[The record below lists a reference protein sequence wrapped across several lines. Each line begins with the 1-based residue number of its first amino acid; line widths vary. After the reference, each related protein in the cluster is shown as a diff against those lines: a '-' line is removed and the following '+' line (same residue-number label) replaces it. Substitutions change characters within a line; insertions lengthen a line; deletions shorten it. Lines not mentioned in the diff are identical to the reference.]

1 MAAIQLKQLKKSY
14 PDPSTGLRQPI
25 LDIPEFSVPEGQ
37 HLAVRGTSGSG
48 KTTLL
53 HCISGMTLPDSGGIS
68 VLGTDITKL
77 SESQR
82 DRYRANHIGYIF
94 QSFNLL
100 DGFTAL
106 ENVQLGMQFA
116 DKKIPAF
123 HAKELLSRVGL
134 SGRLNNR
141 PSQLSV
147 GQQQR
152 VCIARAL
159 ANDPEIILA
168 DEPTGSLDPKT
179 SAEVLA
185 LIKEVTQGKTLIL
198 VSHETKVLAQF
209 ETNLDLTELNQA
221 VSA

>member
-1 MAAIQLKQLKKSY
+1 MAAIQLKQLRKSF

-37 HLAVRGTSGSG
+37 HIAVRGTSGSG

-53 HCISGMTLPDSGGIS
+53 HCISGMTLPDSGVIS
-68 VLGTDITKL
+68 VLGTDITRL

-116 DKKIPAF
+116 DKKIPASR
-123 HAKELLSRVGL
+123 AKELLSRVGL
-134 SGRLNNR
+134 SERLNNR

-198 VSHETKVLAQF
+198 VSHETEVLAQF

>member
-1 MAAIQLKQLKKSY
+1 MSAIQLTNVRKSY
-14 PDPSTGLRQPI
+14 PDPSTGQRVPI
-25 LDIPEFSVPEGQ
+25 LDIPAFTLPTGK

-53 HCISGMTLPDSGGIS
+53 HCISGMTLPDSGS
-68 VLGTDITKL
+68 VSVSGTDITRL
-77 SESQR
+77 SESDR
-82 DRYRANHIGYIF
+82 DRFRANNIGYIF

-116 DKKIPAF
+116 DKKKPVSR
-123 HAKELLSRVGL
+123 AKDLLNSVGL
-134 SGRLNNR
+134 SGRLHNR

-159 ANDPEIILA
+159 ANDPDIILA

-179 SAEVLA
+179 SAEVLS
-185 LIKEVTQGKTLIL
+185 LIKELTAGKTLIL
-198 VSHETKVLAQF
+198 VSHETEVLAQF
-209 ETNLDLTELNQA
+209 ETTIDLSELNEV

>member
-1 MAAIQLKQLKKSY
+1 MAAIELTQLKKSY
-14 PDPSTGLRQPI
+14 PDPSTGLKQPI
-25 LDIPEFSVPEGQ
+25 LDIAALTVEQGT
-37 HLAVRGTSGSG
+37 HIALRGTSGSG

-53 HCISGMTLPDSGGIS
+53 HCISGMALPDSGQIR
-68 VLGTDITKL
+68 VLGTDITRL
-77 SESQR
+77 SESER

-100 DGFTAL
+100 EGFTAL

-116 DKKIPAF
+116 DKKIPASR
-123 HAKELLSRVGL
+123 AEELLNRVGL
-134 SGRLNNR
+134 SGRLHNR

-185 LIKEVTQGKTLIL
+185 LIKEVTAQKTLIL
-198 VSHETKVLAQF
+198 VSHETEVLAQF
-209 ETNLDLTELNQA
+209 ETTLDLTELNLTVTA
-221 VSA
+221 

>member
-1 MAAIQLKQLKKSY
+1 MAAIALSHLKKSY
-14 PDPSTGLRQPI
+14 PEPSTGLKQAV
-25 LDIPEFSVPEGQ
+25 LDIPSLKVEAGT
-37 HLAVRGTSGSG
+37 HIALRGTSGSG

-53 HCISGMTLPDSGGIS
+53 HCISGMTLPDSGEIS
-68 VLGTDITKL
+68 ILGRDITKL
-77 SESQR
+77 AESRR
-82 DRYRANHIGYIF
+82 DRFRANHIGYIF

-116 DKKIPAF
+116 DKKIPPAR
-123 HAKELLSRVGL
+123 AEDLLKRVGL
-134 SGRLNNR
+134 GERLHNR

-185 LIKEVTQGKTLIL
+185 LIKEITAGKTLIL
-198 VSHETKVLAQF
+198 VSHETEVLAEF
-209 ETNLDLTELNQA
+209 EINIDLTELNQA
-221 VSA
+221 VPV

>member
-1 MAAIQLKQLKKSY
+1 MAAIQLKQLRKSF
-14 PDPSTGLRQPI
+14 PDPSTGLRQPV
-25 LDIPEFSVPEGQ
+25 LDIPEFSVWEGQ
-37 HLAVRGTSGSG
+37 HIAVRGTSGSG

-53 HCISGMTLPDSGGIS
+53 HCISGMTLPDSGVIS
-68 VLGTDITKL
+68 VLGTDITRL

-116 DKKIPAF
+116 DKKIPASR
-123 HAKELLSRVGL
+123 AKELLSRVGL
-134 SGRLNNR
+134 SERLNNR
-141 PSQLSV
+141 PSQLSM

-198 VSHETKVLAQF
+198 VSHETEVLAQF

>member
-1 MAAIQLKQLKKSY
+1 M
-14 PDPSTGLRQPI
+14 
-25 LDIPEFSVPEGQ
+25 DIPSLKVEAGT
-37 HLAVRGTSGSG
+37 HIALRGTSGSG

-53 HCISGMTLPDSGGIS
+53 HCISGMTLPDSGEIS
-68 VLGTDITKL
+68 ILGRDITKL
-77 SESQR
+77 AESRR
-82 DRYRANHIGYIF
+82 DRFRANHIGYIF

-116 DKKIPAF
+116 DKKIPPAR
-123 HAKELLSRVGL
+123 AEDLLKRVGL
-134 SGRLNNR
+134 GERLHNR

-185 LIKEVTQGKTLIL
+185 LIKEITAGKTLIL
-198 VSHETKVLAQF
+198 VSHETEVLAEF
-209 ETNLDLTELNQA
+209 EINIDLTELNQA
-221 VSA
+221 VPV

>member
-1 MAAIQLKQLKKSY
+1 MSVVDIHNLKKSY
-14 PDPSTGLRQPI
+14 PDPSGAGSVAV
-25 LDIPEFSVPEGQ
+25 LDIQSLKLESGK
-37 HLAVRGTSGSG
+37 HTAMRGTSGSG

-53 HCISGMTLPDSGGIS
+53 HCISGMILPESGSITLLD
-68 VLGTDITKL
+68 TDITSL
-77 SESQR
+77 SEAAR
-82 DRYRANHIGYIF
+82 DRFRANHIGYIF

-106 ENVQLGMQFA
+106 ENVKLGMQFA
-116 DKKIPAF
+116 DKKLDTSRA
-123 HAKELLSRVGL
+123 AELLVKVGL
-134 SGRLNNR
+134 KDRLHNK

-179 SAEVLA
+179 SAEVLE
-185 LIKEVTQGKTLIL
+185 LIKEVANGKTLML
-198 VSHETKVLAQF
+198 VSHEEQVLNQF
-209 ETNLDLTELNQA
+209 EVQLDLETLNRA
-221 VSA
+221 MVL